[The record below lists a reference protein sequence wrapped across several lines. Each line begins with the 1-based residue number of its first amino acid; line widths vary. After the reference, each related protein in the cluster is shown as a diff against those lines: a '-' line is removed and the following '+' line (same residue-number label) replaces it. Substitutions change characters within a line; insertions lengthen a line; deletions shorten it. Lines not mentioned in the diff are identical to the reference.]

1 MDMTRVKKL
10 LWSYSFNIGAAL
22 LSCSLILQQLAANKF
37 SFSANIYFFVYHGG
51 LIGGIKVEKRFFN
64 SL

>member
-1 MDMTRVKKL
+1 MTIWKNNAYFIEKKQCPRR
-10 LWSYSFNIGAAL
+10 YSIM
-22 LSCSLILQQLAANKF
+22 SPK
-37 SFSANIYFFVYHGG
+37 VYHGG